1 MMQNQ
6 IRKTE
11 LQNGIRIVTKTMPHV
26 RSVSMGVWVNVGAR
40 DEPLENNGMC
50 HFIEHMVFKGTKRRS
65 AFQIAAEM
73 DAIGGNTNAFTG
85 MEDTCYHGKVLDT
98 HLPKLTDILADIFL
112 NSVFQ
117 PEEFVRERAVI
128 LQEIGMQDD
137 SPDDRVHMMTS
148 EALFGE
154 HPLGRS
160 VLGSPENLLNFEA
173 RGLQDYLKE
182 WYQPGRIIIS
192 AAGHLDHDDFHAQVG
207 QAFEQLEPGPDLPS
221 RTPPKPNPVLRF
233 EYRDL
238 EQVHMCLAAPG
249 ICSTDPRRFIYSLM
263 NIILGGNMSSRLFQE
278 VREKRGLAYSVYS
291 FAPSF
296 SDTGAMG
303 VYAGVDPANV
313 ELTLDLIYKE
323 LNRLK
328 DEMVSEQELQ
338 GAKEYV
344 LGSVV
349 MSSESTDNQM
359 LRIAQNEINYGK
371 YIPISESVKKIEAVT
386 REQILELAN
395 ELLEAPLAL
404 AVLGPVKDSD
414 CLNQYL

>member
-1 MMQNQ
+1 MENPV
-6 IRKTE
+6 RKTE
-11 LQNGIRIVTKTMPHV
+11 LHNGIRIVTNSMPHV

-50 HFIEHMVFKGTKRRS
+50 HFIEHMVFKGTEKRD

-73 DAIGGNTNAFTG
+73 DAIGGNANAFTG

-98 HLPKLTDILADIFL
+98 HLPRLTDILSDIFL

-137 SPDDRVHMMTS
+137 SPDDRVHLMTS

-160 VLGSPENLLNFEA
+160 VLGSPDNLLSFEA
-173 RGLQDYLKE
+173 HSLLDYLKE
-182 WYQPGRIIIS
+182 WYQPSRIVIT
-192 AAGHLDHDDFHAQVG
+192 AAGHLDHDDFVSLTG
-207 QAFEQLEPGPDLPS
+207 PAFEQVSPGPELPQ
-221 RTPPKPNPVLRF
+221 RVPPKNKPELRV
-233 EYRDL
+233 EHRDL
-238 EQVHMCLAAPG
+238 EQVHLCLAASG
-249 ICSTDPRRFIYSLM
+249 LGAVDPRRYAYSLM

-296 SDTGAMG
+296 SDTGAIG
-303 VYAGVDPANV
+303 VYAGVDPSNLD
-313 ELTLDLIYKE
+313 LTLDLIYKE
-323 LNRLK
+323 LSRLK
-328 DEMVSEQELQ
+328 GDKVSEQELR

-344 LGSVV
+344 LGSLI
-349 MSSESTDNQM
+349 MSAESTDNQM
-359 LRIAQNEINYGK
+359 LRAAQNEINFGRHK
-371 YIPISESVKKIEAVT
+371 PISESAKNIEAVT
-386 REQILELAN
+386 REEILELAN
-395 ELLEAPLAL
+395 ELLEAPMAL
-404 AVLGPVKDSD
+404 AVLGPVQDPDS
-414 CLNQYL
+414 LRRYV